1 MNGAATAALEP
12 PSSDVASTEDAQ
24 ALCMSVRS
32 AAGVLSDLIDRETEL
47 IASGRAHEIEQHQGD
62 KAELSAAYLAQMAKL
77 KRNAEAV
84 RTLAPEQVADLR
96 PLLQELGAKL
106 LRNQDA
112 LAAILAV
119 SERLIRSAA
128 LKAIAADSG
137 PETYGSGGETGS
149 VAANNPAT
157 AIDRQL

>member
-1 MNGAATAALEP
+1 MSGAATAALEP
-12 PSSDVASTEDAQ
+12 PPAEIASAEEAH
-24 ALCMSVRS
+24 ALCLTVRS

-47 IASGRAHEIEQHQGD
+47 IASGRAHEIEQHQGE
-62 KAELSAAYLAQMAKL
+62 KAEMSAAYLTQMTKL

-84 RTLAPEQVADLR
+84 RTLAPEQVAELR

-106 LRNQDA
+106 LRNQNA

-137 PETYGSGGETGS
+137 PQTYGSSGQTGS
-149 VAANNPAT
+149 ISLNNPAT